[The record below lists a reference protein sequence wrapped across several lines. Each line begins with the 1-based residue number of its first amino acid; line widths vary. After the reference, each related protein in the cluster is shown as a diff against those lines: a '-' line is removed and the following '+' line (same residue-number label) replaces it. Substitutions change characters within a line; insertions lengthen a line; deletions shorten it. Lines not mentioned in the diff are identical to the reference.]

1 MSRVKQFFDRWKTD
15 YDFKTVTA
23 AIGSL
28 FVTALFALY
37 NGFLGVYHAS
47 LWHGSICV
55 YYLVLVIIR
64 GIIISSKSRIDRG
77 CTTERFRK
85 LVYITSAALLLF
97 LNVCL
102 VVPVSLMVVRQ
113 KPVDMTLI
121 PAIAMAAYTTYKVVM
136 ASVNLKRRK
145 RSSNRLVRL
154 LRTISFID
162 ALVSVLTLQN
172 TLIMVIM
179 NGDGSE
185 MLTLSAITSAAIML
199 AVLALSVA
207 AMINGIV
214 LKETANDTHD

>member
-1 MSRVKQFFDRWKTD
+1 MSWVKQFFDRWKTD

-28 FVTALFALY
+28 FVTALFSLY

-199 AVLALSVA
+199 AVLALSFS
-207 AMINGIV
+207 AMINGI
-214 LKETANDTHD
+214 KRRKTINDAHS

>member
-1 MSRVKQFFDRWKTD
+1 MSRVKQFFYRWKTD

-23 AIGSL
+23 ALGSL

-55 YYLVLVIIR
+55 YYLVLVGLRTMIIAAR
-64 GIIISSKSRIDRG
+64 KRADRR
-77 CTTERFRK
+77 TEPERAQTK
-85 LVYITSAALLLF
+85 VYFASAVLLLN
-97 LNVCL
+97 LCL
-102 VVPVSLMVVRQ
+102 IVPVSLMVVQQ
-113 KPVDMTLI
+113 KPVNMTLI
-121 PAIAMAAYTTYKVVM
+121 PAITMAAYTTYKVIM

-145 RSSNRLVRL
+145 RSSDRLVRL

-172 TLIMVIM
+172 TLIMVNM
-179 NGDGSE
+179 KSESSE

-199 AVLALSVA
+199 AVLALSFS
-207 AMINGIV
+207 AMMNGI
-214 LKETANDTHD
+214 KRRKTINDAHS